1 MYKKSVIR
9 HFGSVYG
16 LIEALKSHGYSVTR
30 QGVHIWQDVIPLDRA
45 FQVEQA
51 SGGKLKI
58 DLEVYRR
65 HYEEKGKVA

>member
-16 LIEALKSHGYSVTR
+16 LIEALKARGYSVTR